1 MALNDHLPAP
11 PMKGP
16 RCTVSVALDALDR
29 DDRQTLLGWLDGSI
43 KEDGKAITGRRIAAA
58 VRSGAGVPL
67 TITTVNRHRRQECGC
82 DQ

>member
-11 PMKGP
+11 PAKGP

-29 DDRQTLLGWLDGSI
+29 DDRHTLLGWLNDRDVSAG
-43 KEDGKAITGRRIAAA
+43 RIAAA

-67 TITTVNRHRRQECGC
+67 TITTVHRHRRHECGC